1 MSLELYRPAVIRAWK
16 AANSR
21 HSLSQWV
28 EIVGRRLEQF
38 QNEDD
43 IYAPIPL
50 NVKIAGDIHAT
61 DGNVVLFV
69 APTDKQWYPKLV
81 DALER
86 MTGRKDI
93 EVRDYLGDC
102 IRDMTPL
109 QLSNAGEL
117 DVVKGRTHQL
127 VRLGAVVAPPLDMSP
142 DKDQRLAQWWT
153 SIRDDI
159 AKNVAAILKDETF
172 KGVSGAVQKNG
183 KVQKFLADYLRSHTP
198 DAMSWDKFTRTYA
211 TDNVAKSIDPEEN
224 LEFVSQGLLHVIR
237 TCLSQN
243 ETPVKDYYNTVGMQ
257 DGEGLWKTDKRA
269 GKSRYD
275 DAFTMYR
282 DFIEDALYL
291 PIVGKH
297 MVDTMLHGWTRVS
310 PLTKLAQDRKRKVQQ
325 RPKMTSP
332 FHPLATY
339 YNQVHY
345 PKHQQLPGHV
355 MERFTTNSSVASAKE
370 FKGDAVES
378 MRIYHMLCGRCPTM
392 PRVSNLP
399 DLVPMAS
406 RMPELEPIS
415 SQVREMPELVPISS
429 QVREMPEL
437 VPISSQVREMPELV
451 PISSQVREMPE
462 LVPISSQMP
471 TLVPIDS
478 VYGNLGEP
486 IWQDVSDM
494 PSLDDFM

>member
-1 MSLELYRPAVIRAWK
+1 MSAELYRPAVVRAWK
-16 AANSR
+16 ASNSR

-93 EVRDYLGDC
+93 DVRDYLGDC

-117 DVVKGRTHQL
+117 DVVKGRSPNGDLSKGGQL

-142 DKDQRLAQWWT
+142 DKDQRLAEWWT

-198 DAMSWDKFTRTYA
+198 DPTEAWSDFTRTYA

-243 ETPVKDYYNTVGMQ
+243 KVLVKDFYNTVGMQ
-257 DGEGLWKTDKRA
+257 DGEGLWSTDEREN
-269 GKSRYD
+269 KSRYD

-325 RPKMTSP
+325 RPKMTSL

-392 PRVSNLP
+392 PVKSNLS
-399 DLVPMAS
+399 MAS

-415 SQVREMPELVPISS
+415 SQVPELVPISSQVPELVPISS

-437 VPISSQVREMPELV
+437 VL
-451 PISSQVREMPE
+451 ISSQVREMPE